1 MSDHLPQEL
10 LAEILSRLPVKSI
23 LICRCVSKTWY
34 SLITN
39 PSFITHHLKKTAA
52 RNSGLLFFSYCN
64 REPCPPFRK
73 NESYLLYPDE
83 LFASPVEELDCPCK
97 GFKGLFDIVGS
108 CNGVFCLSYGYY
120 APALWNPSVRK
131 IVNIPRPNVTFTSHG
146 FHKHSHGFGFD
157 SSTGD
162 YKLVRIVYL
171 PDSNLNFDKIPPLVE
186 IYSLRSR
193 GWRKVDNDLKCV
205 IPDFS
210 TSAFLNGTCHWVA
223 TKPPN
228 GPDVC
233 DAILSFSLGEEVFGE
248 MEVPDCLAKKYHYI
262 NVAVSDGS
270 LLLVAFTETTEE
282 RCFSVWMMKEYGVP
296 GSWTKLFNIS
306 HLADIRRFIAFRQS
320 GEVLLVNGGE
330 ELFFYD
336 PKTEE
341 FSYTEIWGTPSSF
354 YLDTLVESLVL
365 LDEPNEFAEEEPSED
380 DGSSGVSNEN
390 SSSPDGVDM
399 DLQKNNEGNQ
409 NANSPI
415 ILNEANE
422 ILEEVASTCN
432 SQMAIDKANE
442 EA

>member
-23 LICRCVSKTWY
+23 LICRCVSKT
-34 SLITN
+34 
-39 PSFITHHLKKTAA
+39 
-52 RNSGLLFFSYCN
+52 C
-64 REPCPPFRK
+64 
-73 NESYLLYPDE
+73 
-83 LFASPVEELDCPCK
+83 
-97 GFKGLFDIVGS
+97 
-108 CNGVFCLSYGYY
+108 
-120 APALWNPSVRK
+120 VRK

-228 GPDVC
+228 GPGVC

-282 RCFSVWMMKEYGVP
+282 R
-296 GSWTKLFNIS
+296 
-306 HLADIRRFIAFRQS
+306 AFQQS

-390 SSSPDGVDM
+390 SSSPDGVNM

-422 ILEEVASTCN
+422 IWRRLHLLVIHRWQLIK
-432 SQMAIDKANE
+432 QMKKHRESPFLQNEANDVLGRMILLRTFNKFQQLNVLVNGLLMLVWTRSSNTVPTLSGAFIE
-442 EA
+442 SLSLQI

>member
-23 LICRCVSKTWY
+23 LICRRVSKTSY

-39 PSFITHHLKKTAA
+39 PSFIAHHLKKTAA

-83 LFASPVEELDCPCK
+83 LFANPVEELDCPCK

-120 APALWNPSVRK
+120 VPALWNPSVRK

-157 SSTGD
+157 SSTG
-162 YKLVRIVYL
+162 VG
-171 PDSNLNFDKIPPLVE
+171 E
-186 IYSLRSR
+186 R
-193 GWRKVDNDLKCV
+193 GDNDLKCV

-228 GPDVC
+228 GPGVC

-341 FSYTEIWGTPSSF
+341 LSYTEIWATPSSF

-415 ILNEANE
+415 KLNEANE

>member
-10 LAEILSRLPVKSI
+10 LEEILSRLPVKSI

-39 PSFITHHLKKTAA
+39 PSFIACHLKKTAA
-52 RNSGLLFFSYCN
+52 RNSGLLFFSYCKT
-64 REPCPPFRK
+64 EPCPPYRN

-83 LFASPVEELDCPCK
+83 LFANPVEELDRPCK

-131 IVNIPRPNVTFTSHG
+131 IVNIPRPNVTFTSRG

-171 PDSNLNFDKIPPLVE
+171 PDSNFNFDKIPPLVE

-228 GPDVC
+228 GPGVC
-233 DAILSFSLGEEVFGE
+233 DAILSFSLGDEVFGE

-306 HLADIRRFIAFRQS
+306 HLAIYE
-320 GEVLLVNGGE
+320 G
-330 ELFFYD
+330 
-336 PKTEE
+336 
-341 FSYTEIWGTPSSF
+341 
-354 YLDTLVESLVL
+354 SLHLGKVVRSI
-365 LDEPNEFAEEEPSED
+365 EEEPSED

-422 ILEEVASTCN
+422 ILEEVASTSN